1 MIESAGSSIDKPGV
15 VLMSKPDH
23 KEYLKHRGKN
33 HYQYDI
39 RIDLTE
45 LEPEQGEQNKGRDEY
60 ANSNAGD

>member
-1 MIESAGSSIDKPGV
+1 MPGV

-33 HYQYDI
+33 HYQYDV

-60 ANSNAGD
+60 AKSNAGD